1 MAKKTVFKGL
11 INGQEFDNVQDYNKE
26 MARLIQE
33 GGNINAAS
41 STSIQDVDETL
52 QAEPDNDSGE
62 QIKYYPNMLPG
73 FNPPPTTG
81 NFLDELVTEDETTD
95 QERFESIKTF
105 HKNELPLILH
115 EIEKMD
121 EHAAGNYL
129 KDIER
134 ILASIT
140 EIQSVCVDSLKE
152 IDKSLKE
159 LQAERNDIN
168 RCFPIIDEYKDL
180 YQTLKNATLN
190 QTRTMNTEVDNPCDN
205 PCDSNRK
212 NINAIEALK
221 FLRSLF
227 GGDSPSGGNM

>member
-11 INGQEFDNVQDYNKE
+11 INGREFNNVQDYNAE
-26 MARLIQE
+26 MCRLVQE
-33 GGNINAAS
+33 GVNIEAAS
-41 STSIQDVDETL
+41 STSIQEADETL
-52 QAEPDNDSGE
+52 QVEQVEQDNDSRE
-62 QIKYYPNMLPG
+62 QVKYYPNMLPG
-73 FNPPPTTG
+73 FNPPPSTG
-81 NFLDELVTEDETTD
+81 NFLDELLTEDETAD

-121 EHAAGNYL
+121 EHAASNYL

-134 ILASIT
+134 ILENIT

-168 RCFPIIDEYKDL
+168 RSFPIIDEYKDL
-180 YQTLKNATLN
+180 YQTLKNAALN
-190 QTRTMNTEVDNPCDN
+190 QTRTMSTEADTPCN
-205 PCDSNRK
+205 GNRK
-212 NINAIEALK
+212 SISAVEALK
-221 FLRSLF
+221 FWRSLF
-227 GGDSPSGGNM
+227 GGDSPFGGNM

>member
-11 INGQEFDNVQDYNKE
+11 INGREFNNVQDYNAE
-26 MARLIQE
+26 MCRLVQE
-33 GGNINAAS
+33 GVNIEAAS
-41 STSIQDVDETL
+41 STSIQEVDETL
-52 QAEPDNDSGE
+52 QVEQVEQDNDSHE
-62 QIKYYPNMLPG
+62 QVKYYPNMLPG
-73 FNPPPTTG
+73 FNPPPSTG
-81 NFLDELVTEDETTD
+81 NFLDELLTEDETAD

-121 EHAAGNYL
+121 EHAASNYL

-134 ILASIT
+134 ILENIT

-168 RCFPIIDEYKDL
+168 RSFPIIDEYKDL
-180 YQTLKNATLN
+180 YQTLKNAALN
-190 QTRTMNTEVDNPCDN
+190 QTRTMSTEADTPCDG
-205 PCDSNRK
+205 NRK
-212 NINAIEALK
+212 NISAVEALK
-221 FLRSLF
+221 FLRSIF
-227 GGDSPSGGNM
+227 GGDSPFGGNL

>member
-11 INGQEFDNVQDYNKE
+11 INGREFNNVQDYNAE
-26 MARLIQE
+26 MCRLVQE
-33 GGNINAAS
+33 GVNIEAAS
-41 STSIQDVDETL
+41 STSIQEVDETL
-52 QAEPDNDSGE
+52 QVEQDNDNCE
-62 QIKYYPNMLPG
+62 QNKYYPNMLPG
-73 FNPPPTTG
+73 FNPPPSTG
-81 NFLDELVTEDETTD
+81 NFLDELLTEDETAD

-134 ILASIT
+134 ILENIT
-140 EIQSVCVDSLKE
+140 ETQSVCVDSLKG

-190 QTRTMNTEVDNPCDN
+190 QTHTMNTEVDNPCDG
-205 PCDSNRK
+205 NRK
-212 NINAIEALK
+212 SISAVEALK

-227 GGDSPSGGNM
+227 GGDSPFGGNM